1 MNKDLFKIPT
11 GTRESRIKQNVA
23 HRQALKKK
31 WDKKCKYERSE
42 ADLHGIFHSEAIS
55 TESFSADNNDN
66 YVRLLDEGVVVDGG
80 GWAYAVIAKG
90 TLKTWY
96 DNLSNNF
103 KGKIN
108 KDHCDAIDLGTF
120 TKKDLKLVEL
130 GDDRYGIDVNV
141 KLDDNLYAVKDLKR
155 MMNRKALSS
164 EFYWD
169 AEQYVTAEAAT
180 GDEKQGKWL
189 IPIINQ
195 VQIDAYAVVDNP
207 KNANSYDEHL
217 LEKASAQ
224 EGNEMTKEEKE
235 RLEAE
240 KAAAEAEADNAAN
253 KSEDASEADA
263 TDEGTDEGTD
273 ANKTEAGA
281 EEGDKTEDSAD
292 EGDADEDKSEEDEG
306 NKTEAGAED
315 EITLEKLAAAVE
327 SLKADNK
334 AKDDEIAKLKAKIA
348 GKDEEAV
355 EYKNKLTELF
365 KFATTDE
372 PTDEEGADNGKKTPE
387 NETKANEDA
396 YETALEDAFKAME
409 G

>member
-1 MNKDLFKIPT
+1 MKDNFKIPS
-11 GTRESRIKQNVA
+11 GTRESRIKQNVT

-31 WDKKCKYERSE
+31 WDKKCKYGIEAE
-42 ADLHGIFHSEAIS
+42 ADEVFTS
-55 TESFSADNNDN
+55 TPYSAESYNADNEDN
-66 YVRLLDEGVVVDGG
+66 YVRLLDEGVVVDGS

-90 TLKTWY
+90 TLKAWY

-120 TKKDLKLVEL
+120 SKKDLKLVEL
-130 GDDRYGIDVNV
+130 GNDRYGIDVNV
-141 KLDDNLYAVKDLKR
+141 KLDDELYAVKDLKR

-195 VQIDAYAVVDNP
+195 IQIDAYAVVDNP

-217 LEKASAQ
+217 LEKASAT
-224 EGNEMTKEEKE
+224 EGNEMDEEEKK

-240 KAAAEAEADNAAN
+240 KAAAEAEAKAA
-253 KSEDASEADA
+253 
-263 TDEGTDEGTD
+263 
-273 ANKTEAGA
+273 A
-281 EEGDKTEDSAD
+281 EEGDKSEENQDEDAEGAGEGDGNAAHANAD
-292 EGDADEDKSEEDEG
+292 EGDKTDDTEDKGEEGADEGDKTD
-306 NKTEAGAED
+306 AGAD
-315 EITLEKLAAAVE
+315 EKGNGITLEKLAAAVE
-327 SLKADNK
+327 TLKADNK
-334 AKDDEIAKLKAKIA
+334 AKDEKIAELEAKLSS
-348 GKDEEAV
+348 KDEEA
-355 EYKNKLTELF
+355 EAYQNKLNDLF

-372 PTDEEGADNGKKTPE
+372 ADETEGGETTKTPE
-387 NETKANEDA
+387 QSETKASADV
-396 YETALEDAFKAME
+396 YEAALENAFKEME

>member
-1 MNKDLFKIPT
+1 MSKSLFKIPT

-31 WDKKCKYERSE
+31 WDKKCKYGVEAE
-42 ADLHGIFHSEAIS
+42 ADAVFHSAAYS
-55 TESFSADNNDN
+55 TENFDNDKSDN

-90 TLKTWY
+90 TLKAWY

-120 TKKDLKLVEL
+120 SKKDLRLVEL
-130 GDDRYGIDVNV
+130 GNDRYGIDVNV

-195 VQIDAYAVVDNP
+195 IQIDAYAVVDNP
-207 KNANSYDEHL
+207 KNANSYDENL

-224 EGNEMTKEEKE
+224 EGNEMDEEEKK

-240 KAAAEAEADNAAN
+240 KAAAEAEANEAADESDN
-253 KSEDASEADA
+253 ASEADA
-263 TDEGTDEGTD
+263 TDEGTGEGAD
-273 ANKTEAGA
+273 ADKTEAGA
-281 EEGDKTEDSAD
+281 EEGDNTEDGAD
-292 EGDADEDKSEEDEG
+292 EGKADEDKGEEDEG
-306 NKTEAGAED
+306 DKTEAGAED

-334 AKDDEIAKLKAKIA
+334 AKDDEIAKLKAQIA
-348 GKDEEAV
+348 GKDEEAA

-372 PTDEEGADNGKKTPE
+372 PTDEEGADNSEKTPE
-387 NETKANEDA
+387 SETKANEDA
-396 YETALEDAFKAME
+396 YEAALENAFKAME

>member
-1 MNKDLFKIPT
+1 MNLNKFKIPS
-11 GTRESRIKQNVA
+11 GTRESRIKQNVT
-23 HRQALKKK
+23 HRQSLKKK
-31 WDKKCKYERSE
+31 WDKKCKYGIEAE
-42 ADLHGIFHSEAIS
+42 ADEVFTS
-55 TESFSADNNDN
+55 TPYSAETFDAANEDN
-66 YVRLLDEGVVVDGG
+66 YVRLLDEGVVVDGS

-90 TLKTWY
+90 TLKAWY

-130 GDDRYGIDVNV
+130 GNDRYGIDVNV

-195 VQIDAYAVVDNP
+195 IQIDAYAVVDNP

-217 LEKASAQ
+217 LEKASAT
-224 EGNEMTKEEKE
+224 EGDEMTEEEKK

-240 KAAAEAEADNAAN
+240 KAAEEAKAKAA
-253 KSEDASEADA
+253 
-263 TDEGTDEGTD
+263 
-273 ANKTEAGA
+273 A
-281 EEGDKTEDSAD
+281 EEGDESEENQDEDATEGGEGEGDKTNAGADEGADGAEDTEDKGDEEGAD
-292 EGDADEDKSEEDEG
+292 EGDKTDAGADEKGEEV
-306 NKTEAGAED
+306 
-315 EITLEKLAAAVE
+315 TLEKLAAAVE
-327 SLKADNK
+327 SLKADIK
-334 AKDDEIAKLKAKIA
+334 AKDEKIAELEAKLSS
-348 GKDEEAV
+348 KDEEAAA
-355 EYKNKLTELF
+355 YQAKLTDLF
-365 KFATTDE
+365 KFATADE
-372 PTDEEGADNGKKTPE
+372 ADETEGGDTTKTPDSE
-387 NETKANEDA
+387 VKASADV
-396 YETALEDAFKAME
+396 YESALENAFKEME